1 MSLALKPSTNSSEG
15 AALGTH
21 TAARSNAADGPSS
34 GSDKF
39 GEAFAS
45 ALHGNDSQVRSPK
58 SDKSPAQAAAKP
70 PSKQASA
77 TNSQPA
83 VAQPKQADKQA
94 VAALAAAIVAV
105 PETLVSA
112 PVKDPTPDAKANVQT
127 DSSISV
133 ETPGK
138 EKDDK
143 DKKVQ
148 PESSQ
153 SDVSAVA
160 AMVTPVL
167 AAIPMQ
173 PALPV
178 VASSKD
184 APVPATSK
192 SDAGTPQPVLSVPQP
207 VLKDQPAVQAA
218 PVPVTDV
225 RTGSEA
231 FAMTLKPK
239 LPVQNTA
246 GNTSKGPI
254 LVSEQ
259 NGRAAAQSTSA
270 TPISAAAPAK
280 AAVPAVSPMEA
291 LNSQGRGNA
300 PDQTAQP
307 VKTRISSATNIS
319 SNTPFSLTASA
330 DAESAAKS
338 RDKDE
343 PVLPHA
349 RVGEADAGKQDLA
362 GFGSTL
368 APAVKDAKSAEAASD
383 VRPATQLSQV
393 QDSGPIAGA
402 AKEVAIRLQ
411 SESGETINVKLVD
424 QGGQVQVTVRSTDP
438 DAASALRQDL
448 SSLTS
453 SLDKAGW
460 KPEIS
465 MGAGNSFEPMAQAS
479 HQERGSQDGT
489 PGNRQ
494 QEWQQETPKRRP
506 SVADVWDEIL
516 TSQTA

>member
-1 MSLALKPSTNSSEG
+1 MLVSLALKPSTNSSEG

-45 ALHGNDSQVRSPK
+45 ALHGNDSPARHSK
-58 SDKSPAQAAAKP
+58 SDKSPDQAAAKP
-70 PSKQASA
+70 SGRQASA
-77 TNSQPA
+77 TSSQTA
-83 VAQPKQADKQA
+83 VKEQNQVTKQA
-94 VAALAAAIVAV
+94 VAALAVAAIAI

-112 PVKDPTPDAKANVQT
+112 PAKDPAPDAKAKPQT
-127 DSSISV
+127 DSSMNV
-133 ETPGK
+133 GTPGE
-138 EKDDK
+138 EKDGK

-148 PESSQ
+148 QESSRG
-153 SDVSAVA
+153 DVSAVV
-160 AMVTPVL
+160 AMVNPVL
-167 AAIPMQ
+167 PAIPAE

-178 VASSKD
+178 TATGKD
-184 APVPATSK
+184 APVTATNK
-192 SDAGTPQPVLSVPQP
+192 NDAGAPQPA
-207 VLKDQPAVQAA
+207 LKDQPTVQAA
-218 PVPVTDV
+218 PMPAAAV
-225 RTGSEA
+225 RTDSEA
-231 FAMTLKPK
+231 FAMILKPK
-239 LPVQNTA
+239 LPGA
-246 GNTSKGPI
+246 GNRASVAPQQKSKEP
-254 LVSEQ
+254 
-259 NGRAAAQSTSA
+259 AQST
-270 TPISAAAPAK
+270 PAASVP
-280 AAVPAVSPMEA
+280 AAVPAKHAVSPMEA

-300 PDQTAQP
+300 PEQTVQP
-307 VKTRISSATNIS
+307 NKTGISSATNSS
-319 SNTPFSLTASA
+319 SNTPSSLTASA
-330 DAESAAKS
+330 DAESVAKP

-343 PVLPHA
+343 PILPKTGA
-349 RVGEADAGKQDLA
+349 PEADASKQDLA
-362 GFGSTL
+362 GFGSGS
-368 APAVKDAKSAEAASD
+368 APALVVKDAKSTEAASD

-393 QDSGPIAGA
+393 QDGGLIAGA

-424 QGGQVQVTVRSTDP
+424 QGGQVQVMVRSTDP

-465 MGAGNSFEPMAQAS
+465 MAAGNSFEPMAQAS
-479 HQERGSQDGT
+479 HQERGSQDST